1 MTKQCRPGQSRR
13 ITSLDEAKT
22 LDDGVVVLTSD
33 DGGQVLVVARAEAV
47 QCDEVAL
54 LALLADLDEL
64 AWPSN
69 NMQGSALSF
78 REAAVG
84 SHIGGGMGG
93 GWVTADVWIHES
105 LVQAG
110 AEEGIRCV
118 FDGRCR
124 RLPPP
129 EPVVTENQ
137 RASILHAYMQRLP
150 AYGLD
155 FGWGWPE
162 GWNNDAL
169 QRNSTTDGRRDSTPT
184 GRSEVVGSDTA
195 GCRAS
200 IRSPSMGTSVCWSR

>member
-93 GWVTADVWIHES
+93 GWVT
-105 LVQAG
+105 
-110 AEEGIRCV
+110 
-118 FDGRCR
+118 
-124 RLPPP
+124 
-129 EPVVTENQ
+129 
-137 RASILHAYMQRLP
+137 
-150 AYGLD
+150 
-155 FGWGWPE
+155 
-162 GWNNDAL
+162 
-169 QRNSTTDGRRDSTPT
+169 
-184 GRSEVVGSDTA
+184 VG
-195 GCRAS
+195 
-200 IRSPSMGTSVCWSR
+200 